1 MSTRRTAPRRSE
13 RASRALVGTLLAGLA
28 LSVTTVPSTS
38 ASAALVGARPVLT
51 PLAGAVEGAGPS
63 SRGATGSSSASL
75 ADASAQPK
83 KKSKKKRRFGPL
95 RIGIS
100 TGFSILYAGDNRL
113 AKDLA
118 RSENFGADQLR
129 LDISWAIIEPE
140 PGVYDW
146 TLTDRL
152 LGSTKAK
159 GINVLGVIGFAPEW
173 SHNPDRSVKPD
184 LFAEFVDLAAQRYAG
199 KVAAWEIWNEPNQ
212 TRSWLAKPDPRAYAR
227 LFEAAS
233 APIRTH
239 DPKAKILMGS
249 LAPAVD
255 DPDGIEISPITFLKG
270 VYEAKIDRSS
280 YDVVSVH
287 PFSYPALPSGDE
299 EWNTF
304 NRLPDIYRVVKR
316 NGDGKKPLWLTEYG
330 ARTGTSSRSVSL
342 KRQTR
347 LMIDA
352 YRETK
357 KLPFVQA
364 LFFYSLR
371 DASPNVK
378 EPEDNFG
385 ILKFNGRP
393 KPAYKALRRE
403 LIRNP

>member
-1 MSTRRTAPRRSE
+1 MSTPRTSARRDG
-13 RASRALVGTLLAGLA
+13 RARRALVGTLLAGLA
-28 LSVTTVPSTS
+28 LGVTSIPPTP
-38 ASAALVGARPVLT
+38 ASAALVEARPIFT
-51 PLAGAVEGAGPS
+51 PLAGAL
-63 SRGATGSSSASL
+63 TTSSAVDRNAAL
-75 ADASAQPK
+75 PDASISEK
-83 KKSKKKRRFGPL
+83 KKGKKKRRHGRL

-100 TGFSILYAGDNRL
+100 TGFSIMYSGDKRL
-113 AKDLA
+113 DKDLA

-129 LDISWAIIEPE
+129 LDISWAIIEHE
-140 PGVYDW
+140 QGVYDW
-146 TLTDRL
+146 SLTDRL
-152 LGSTKAK
+152 LSRTKAK
-159 GINVLGVIGFAPEW
+159 GINVLGVIGFAPDW
-173 SHNPDRSVKPD
+173 SHNPDQSVKPE
-184 LFAEFVDLAAQRYAG
+184 LFAKFVDLAAKRYAN

-212 TRSWLAKPDPRAYAR
+212 DRSWKAKPNPRAYAR
-227 LFEAAS
+227 MFEQAS
-233 APIRTH
+233 AKIQKR

-270 VYEAKIDRSS
+270 VYRAKIDRSS
-280 YDVVSVH
+280 YDVISVH

-299 EWNTF
+299 DWNTF

-316 NGDGKKPLWLTEYG
+316 NGDGKKPFWLTEYG
-330 ARTGTSSRSVSL
+330 ARTGSSSRSVNY
-342 KRQTR
+342 KRHTK

-371 DASPNVK
+371 DASPNLK

-385 ILKFNGRP
+385 LLKFNGRP
-393 KPAYKALRRE
+393 KPAYKAVRRE

>member
-1 MSTRRTAPRRSE
+1 MSTPPTVRRVRRV
-13 RASRALVGTLLAGLA
+13 LVGSLLAGLV
-28 LSVTTVPSTS
+28 LGVTTVPSPA
-38 ASAALVGARPVLT
+38 ASAVVEVARPVFT
-51 PLAGAVEGAGPS
+51 PLAGHVQSAGVAERSTTVSGAS
-63 SRGATGSSSASL
+63 VSER
-75 ADASAQPK
+75 K
-83 KKSKKKRRFGPL
+83 KKGKKRRFGPL
-95 RIGIS
+95 RLGIS
-100 TGFSILYAGDNRL
+100 TGFSIMYASDTRL

-118 RSENFGADQLR
+118 RAENFGADQLR
-129 LDISWAIIEPE
+129 LDISWALIEPE

-146 TLTDRL
+146 SLTDRL
-152 LGSTKAK
+152 LSSTKAK

-173 SHNPDRSVKPD
+173 SHNTDRSVKPAV
-184 LFAEFVDLAAQRYAG
+184 FAEFVDLAAKRYAN

-212 TRSWLAKPDPRAYAR
+212 TRSWLAKPNPAAYAR
-227 LFEAAS
+227 MFEAAS
-233 APIRTH
+233 APIRKH

-270 VYEAKIDRSS
+270 VYRAKIDRSS

-299 EWNTF
+299 DWNTF

-316 NGDGKKPLWLTEYG
+316 NGDGNKPFWLTEYG
-330 ARTGTSSRSVSL
+330 ARTGSSSRSVSL
-342 KRQTR
+342 KRHTR

-371 DASPNVK
+371 DASSNLK

-385 ILKFNGRP
+385 LLKFNGRP
-393 KPAYKALRRE
+393 KPAYKVLRRE